1 VQRLAGRGQ
10 GQKPATPKHPAHS
23 AIAQRTRVSH
33 TDKFMTFKFTQ
44 KAQFFRFVLVG
55 ILNSAVGYG
64 LFALFIYL
72 GLHYALANLVA
83 TILAV
88 CFNFFSTGKLVF
100 KQTGGG
106 GTATAVRFVLVYALL
121 YGVNVLLLSVLLKT
135 GLTEYLAGLLLIPV
149 IAVLAYI
156 LHSQFTFRS
165 PKPVAPAL
173 GNPAT

>member
-1 VQRLAGRGQ
+1 
-10 GQKPATPKHPAHS
+10 
-23 AIAQRTRVSH
+23 
-33 TDKFMTFKFTQ
+33 MTFKFPQ
-44 KAQFFRFVLVG
+44 KARFFRFLLVG
-55 ILNSAVGYG
+55 ILNTAVGYG

-88 CFNFFSTGKLVF
+88 CFNFLSTGQLVF

-106 GTATAVRFVLVYALL
+106 GIATAVRFVLVYAFL
-121 YGVNVLLLSVLLKT
+121 YGVNVLLLSVLIQT

-149 IAVLAYI
+149 SATLAYL

-165 PKPVAPAL
+165 PKPVTP
-173 GNPAT
+173 G